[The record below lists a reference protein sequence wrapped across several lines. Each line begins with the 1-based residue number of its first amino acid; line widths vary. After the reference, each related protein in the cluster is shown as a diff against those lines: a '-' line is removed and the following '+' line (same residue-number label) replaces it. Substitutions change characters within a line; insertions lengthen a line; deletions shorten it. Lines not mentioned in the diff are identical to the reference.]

1 MTSIEGSL
9 LSSESGALFV
19 HYRGCV
25 WSCLVGG
32 SEFGGMVFRDSG
44 LHMLDVTDTITHNI
58 QQHIQQNIQHKTT
71 QHHIPHIILHLA

>member
-44 LHMLDVTDTITHNI
+44 LHMLDVTDTIT
-58 QQHIQQNIQHKTT
+58 QHTTKYTT
-71 QHHIPHIILHLA
+71 QNDTTPHTTHHLA

>member
-44 LHMLDVTDTITHNI
+44 LHMLDVTDTIT
-58 QQHIQQNIQHKTT
+58 QHTTTHTTKHTT
-71 QHHIPHIILHLA
+71 QNDTTPYTTHHLA

>member
-44 LHMLDVTDTITHNI
+44 LHMLDVTDTIT
-58 QQHIQQNIQHKTT
+58 QHTTTHTTKYTT
-71 QHHIPHIILHLA
+71 QDDTTPHTTHHLA

>member
-32 SEFGGMVFRDSG
+32 SEFGGMAFGDIG
-44 LHMLDVTDTITHNI
+44 LHMLDVTDTIAQHTTTHTT
-58 QQHIQQNIQHKTT
+58 KYTT
-71 QHHIPHIILHLA
+71 QNDTTPHTTHHLA

>member
-44 LHMLDVTDTITHNI
+44 LHMLDVTDTIT
-58 QQHIQQNIQHKTT
+58 QHTTKYTT
-71 QHHIPHIILHLA
+71 QNDTTPHNTHHLA

>member
-44 LHMLDVTDTITHNI
+44 LHMLDVTDTIT
-58 QQHIQQNIQHKTT
+58 QHTTTHTTKYTT
-71 QHHIPHIILHLA
+71 QNDTTLHTTHHLA

>member
-1 MTSIEGSL
+1 MISIEGSL

-44 LHMLDVTDTITHNI
+44 LHMLDVTDTIT
-58 QQHIQQNIQHKTT
+58 QHTTTHTTKYTT
-71 QHHIPHIILHLA
+71 QDDTTPHTTHHLA

>member
-44 LHMLDVTDTITHNI
+44 LQMLDVTDTIT
-58 QQHIQQNIQHKTT
+58 QHTTKYTT
-71 QHHIPHIILHLA
+71 QNDTTPHTTHHLA